1 MIWTNTPSKDL
12 PSHYCLWLTKAQRLS
27 HHFEHQGAKI
37 TLKILNM
44 SVRELRPHERQ
55 ALNISTIDTKGYV
68 REIVLID
75 EKKGIT
81 LSHARV
87 SVNPSDQETIA
98 LFNTLGAR
106 LIGENLLHHDAHIK
120 RGSFRFAEAEADD
133 AQHVLPPKVSSSTPS
148 FAFAPWSRY
157 SVFSRDA
164 QSWLVITETLA
175 PLLASWDI

>member
-37 TLKILNM
+37 TLKIMNM
-44 SVRELRPHERQ
+44 SARELRAHERQ
-55 ALNISTIDTKGYV
+55 ALDISKVDTKGYV

-75 EKKGIT
+75 DNKGVT

-87 SVNPSDQETIA
+87 CVSASDQKTIA
-98 LFNTLGAR
+98 LFNTLGSR
-106 LIGENLLHHDAHIK
+106 LIGENLLHHDTHIK
-120 RGSFRFAEAEADD
+120 RGVFRFAQAEARD
-133 AQHVLPPKVSSSTPS
+133 AQHVLPPETSSSSPP

-164 QSWLVITETLA
+164 KPWLVITETLA